1 MSSIGGTYQTVQ
13 GSFFISE
20 WDVGSSVYCAAT
32 EEAASEEAASEEAA
46 SEEAAS
52 EDAASEE
59 AASEEAASEDA
70 ASEEAASEDAA
81 TEEAAEEAE
90 EEAVEEEEP
99 PQAVMLTART
109 TATAAIP
116 IFLSFIRKDSFGEIF
131 LLADKLV

>member
-1 MSSIGGTYQTVQ
+1 MRRLTGKFLQQKNSPAPRSKTVQ
-13 GSFFISE
+13 GSFFIS
-20 WDVGSSVYCAAT
+20 DYCALWEAASEEAASEEAASEEAAS

-52 EDAASEE
+52 EDAA
-59 AASEEAASEDA
+59 
-70 ASEEAASEDAA
+70 
-81 TEEAAEEAE
+81 TEEAAEEAT

>member
-1 MSSIGGTYQTVQ
+1 MQ

-52 EDAASEE
+52 EE
-59 AASEEAASEDA
+59 AASEEA

>member
-1 MSSIGGTYQTVQ
+1 MQ
-13 GSFFISE
+13 GSFFIS
-20 WDVGSSVYCAAT
+20 DYCALWEAASEEAASEEAAS

-52 EDAASEE
+52 EDAA
-59 AASEEAASEDA
+59 
-70 ASEEAASEDAA
+70 
-81 TEEAAEEAE
+81 TEEAAEEAV

-109 TATAAIP
+109 TATAAIA

>member
-1 MSSIGGTYQTVQ
+1 MQ
-13 GSFFISE
+13 GSFFIS
-20 WDVGSSVYCAAT
+20 DYCALWEAASEEAASEEAAS

-52 EDAASEE
+52 EDAA
-59 AASEEAASEDA
+59 
-70 ASEEAASEDAA
+70 
-81 TEEAAEEAE
+81 TEEAA

-109 TATAAIP
+109 TATAAIA